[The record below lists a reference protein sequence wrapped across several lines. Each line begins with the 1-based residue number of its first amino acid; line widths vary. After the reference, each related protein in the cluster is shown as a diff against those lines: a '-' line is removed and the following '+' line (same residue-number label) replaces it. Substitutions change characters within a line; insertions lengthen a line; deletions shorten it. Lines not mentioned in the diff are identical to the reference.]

1 MEAGKAPVL
10 SYFILV
16 LNMGQVRVAL
26 VCASTRGL
34 CWQVPGLLLPFAGK
48 QLVMGRRTAAFHRA
62 SVHVLKEEKKKNE
75 ASVCS
80 KCLLTAMPRAVATR
94 MLLGP
99 FVTLLSGHLV
109 KYMLEFSVLSYLWLC
124 RRALACVFFR
134 HNISVDLTVQ
144 ERIYFFAACS

>member
-1 MEAGKAPVL
+1 MCKHTWSL
-10 SYFILV
+10 L
-16 LNMGQVRVAL
+16 
-26 VCASTRGL
+26 AS
-34 CWQVPGLLLPFAGK
+34 P
-48 QLVMGRRTAAFHRA
+48 RTAAAICRQA
-62 SVHVLKEEKKKNE
+62 AGDGQEDGSLPPCLCPRLERRKKNNE

-94 MLLGP
+94 MLIGP

-109 KYMLEFSVLSYLWLC
+109 KYMLEFSVLSCLWLC

-144 ERIYFFAACS
+144 ERIYFFAARL